1 MKRTYC
7 LYRVSSNGQVIKD
20 DIPMQKEAC
29 RNYAESQGWTIEK
42 EFLEKGV
49 SGFKVSADDRDEVQ
63 ELLAAAQRK
72 EFEILLIYKLD
83 RLGRI
88 ESETPLVLQAFIKL
102 GIEVWSTVEGQ
113 RHLDNHIDYLINY
126 LYFWQASGES
136 KNTSIRVKTR
146 MQQLTAEGTYTGGN
160 VAYGYKLVD
169 NGRKNKKSS
178 LLRFT
183 D

>member
-1 MKRTYC
+1 MKKAYA
-7 LYRVSSNGQVIKD
+7 LYRVSTVGQLIKD

-29 RNYAESQGWTIEK
+29 QQYAKMQGWQIEK
-42 EFLEKGV
+42 EFLEKGI

-63 ELLAAAQRK
+63 KLLEAAKNK

-88 ESETPLVLQAFIKL
+88 ESETPFILQAFINL
-102 GIEVWSTVEGQ
+102 GVEVWSTIEGQ
-113 RHLDNHIDYLINY
+113 RHLDNHMDHLINY

-146 MQQLTAEGTYTGGN
+146 IGQLTEDGLYTGGT
-160 VAYGYKLVD
+160 VSYGYKLVD
-169 NGRKNKKSS
+169 NGK
-178 LLRFT
+178 
-183 D
+183 